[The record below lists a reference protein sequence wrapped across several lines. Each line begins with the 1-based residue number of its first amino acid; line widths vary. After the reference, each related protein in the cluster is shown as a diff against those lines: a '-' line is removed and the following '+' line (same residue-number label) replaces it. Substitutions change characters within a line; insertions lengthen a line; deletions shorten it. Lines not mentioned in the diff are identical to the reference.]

1 MSDLESQQNF
11 PLVLVVDDD
20 PDLANLLVLL
30 LQGEG
35 IDADIANK
43 GSAAIEQIAAQDY
56 DLVLMDIGLP
66 DMDGFT
72 AWRKMMEAKPEKMKD
87 VPLIFVT
94 GSESIEHQVQG
105 FELGAADFI
114 KKPFDVTE
122 MIARVS
128 SKLRS
133 KKKWDA
139 AEEERKLAKQRS
151 HEELLRMSN
160 AMDCAS
166 DAISI
171 IDQVGSQ
178 IYQNNAFTSIFGF
191 SLQEMQA
198 EGGQK
203 ALYREP
209 GKWDSILRA
218 CKNGKSWKGE
228 VETKTRGEQVI
239 PVLCRAN
246 SIRDDDDRLIGT
258 VFIYTD
264 ITERKRLENDLVF
277 LAHHDAFTKLPN
289 RRYFTDLIEK
299 SVAKSKRGLSSV
311 LIYIDLDNFKVV
323 NDTAGHQLG
332 DRLLL
337 QTVAKIQENIREAD
351 VLGRIGGDEF
361 AILMEDTKIE
371 QAIDTSKRL
380 IHFFEEFRLKEGE
393 NSFAIGLSI
402 GICKVNEAQT
412 SEEALAQADS
422 ACYEAKVRGGNQYE
436 VYTQGTKEFFRLS
449 KNASWS
455 IRIKDA
461 IKEDRIELWAQPIVP
476 IQPYHK
482 KYFEVLLRMRETNG
496 ELVFP
501 GTLIPAAEMFGSIRQ
516 LDHHVLKSAIRY
528 LERFE
533 DLNLSINLSGRTVS
547 DENFIAQIKEAL
559 SSTTANPQQIIL
571 EVTESSMISN
581 MGMAHSFLS
590 EVKSYGVKIAL
601 DDFGAGFSSLSYLR
615 DLPYDIIKID
625 GGFLR
630 NIHNDS
636 FNQTLV
642 KSINEIAHTLDKKTV
657 AEFVESEEIYDF
669 AKSIGIDFVQGYHL
683 GKPSPL
689 ATLMN

>member
-1 MSDLESQQNF
+1 MNDLESQNLL
-11 PLVLVVDDD
+11 PHVLVVDDD

-35 IDADIANK
+35 IDADVAHDGKTALESI
-43 GSAAIEQIAAQDY
+43 SEHTF

-66 DMDGFT
+66 DMDGFS
-72 AWRKMMEAKPEKMKD
+72 AWRQMIAAQPEMKD

-128 SKLRS
+128 SKLRT

-139 AEEERKLAKQRS
+139 AEEERELAKQRS

-171 IDQVGSQ
+171 VDPEGAQ
-178 IYQNNAFTSIFGF
+178 IYQNDAFTSIFGF
-191 SLQEMQA
+191 SLEDLQVD
-198 EGGQK
+198 GGQRQ
-203 ALYREP
+203 LYREP
-209 GKWDSILRA
+209 GKWESILRT
-218 CKNGKSWKGE
+218 CKTSSSWKGE
-228 VETKTRGEQVI
+228 VETKTRGDQII

-246 SIRDDDDRLIGT
+246 SVTDDDGRLIGT

-264 ITERKRLENDLVF
+264 ITERKRMENDLVF
-277 LAHHDAFTKLPN
+277 LAHHDAFTQLPN
-289 RRYFTDLIEK
+289 RRYFTDLVEK
-299 SVAKSKRGLSSV
+299 CVAKGKRGSPSV

-337 QTVAKIQENIREAD
+337 QTVSKIQENIRESD
-351 VLGRIGGDEF
+351 ILGRIGGDEF
-361 AILMEDTKIE
+361 GILMEDTSIE
-371 QAIDTSKRL
+371 LAIETSKKL

-402 GICKVNEAQT
+402 GICSIPEAVT

-436 VYTQGTKEFFRLS
+436 VYTQGTKEFYRLS

-455 IRIKDA
+455 MRIKDA
-461 IKEDRIELWAQPIVP
+461 IKENRIELWAQPIVP
-476 IQPYHK
+476 IQPHRK
-482 KYFEVLLRMRETNG
+482 KYFEVLLRMREHSG

-516 LDHHVLKSAIRY
+516 LDHHVLKTAVKY
-528 LERFE
+528 LEQFP

-547 DENFIAQIKEAL
+547 DESFIAQIKEVL
-559 SSTTANPQQIIL
+559 NSSTADPQQIIL

-630 NIHNDS
+630 NVHNDL

-642 KSINEIAHTLDKKTV
+642 KSINDIAHTLDKSTV
-657 AEFVESEEIYDF
+657 AEFVESQEIFDF
-669 AKSIGIDFVQGYHL
+669 VKSIGIDFVQGYLL

-689 ATLMN
+689 ATLIT